1 MASDSNRPVRIWLLT
16 GCFLI
21 AAMVTIGGITRL
33 TGSGLSITEWDV
45 VTGALPP
52 LSEAHWREL
61 FGFSKWLLLNNIFN
75 FIDSQ
80 LDVFIIGRIFGA
92 HSLGLYKV
100 AAEIS
105 SLPSTELVAPIQRAI
120 FPGFAKLAH
129 DHKALCKSYI
139 DGIGI
144 LVMLAQELAKG

>member
-1 MASDSNRPVRIWLLT
+1 MAGIV
-16 GCFLI
+16 
-21 AAMVTIGGITRL
+21 IGR
-33 TGSGLSITEWDV
+33 
-45 VTGALPP
+45 VTGIVMSYVMHSYRPRLC
-52 LSEAHWREL
+52 LKEWREL
-61 FGFSKWLLLNNIFN
+61 FGFSKWLLLNNIFH
-75 FIDSQ
+75 FICSQ

-105 SLPSTELVAPIQRAI
+105 SLPSSELVAPIQRAI

-139 DGIGI
+139 DGI
-144 LVMLAQELAKG
+144 ASS